1 MIIINYLNQKLREY
15 VSENLSILDFNI
27 EIVKTKKEFDGLYTI
42 VLFPLIPKVKKST
55 QEISTEIVDFIN
67 NENPIIKS
75 FNVIQGFLNLDFNSK
90 YLIDTLININPLD
103 SFESKSELKLI
114 EFCSPNTNKPLHLG
128 HIRNILLGDSVS
140 KIFSSCGYD
149 VHKTQI
155 INDRGIHICKSM
167 IAWMKFSNNTN
178 PTSEK
183 IKGDHYVG
191 KYYVKFNQ
199 EYEKQVND
207 LIKNGNDEK
216 YARENAQ
223 ILTEAK
229 NLLIK
234 WEKKDAEVLEIWKKM
249 NSWVVEGF
257 NETLEKLDVVFDSEY
272 YESETYLVGKDI
284 VDKGLKSGIFYRKQD
299 NSVWVDLTEE
309 GLDEKILIRSDG
321 TSVYMTQDL
330 GTAYL
335 RYQKNPKLNGMI
347 YTTGNEQDYHFKV
360 LFKVLEKLKYDWAQ
374 KLQHLSYGMVDLP
387 SGKMKSR
394 EGTVVDAD
402 DLISSMI
409 NKSKTISESLG
420 KINDLDELEKNK
432 LYKTIALG
440 ALKYHILKVDPK
452 KKILFNPD
460 ESIDFNGNTG
470 PFIQYTYVRIKS
482 ILYKNDN
489 NSIEFNDIKLAKKE
503 KELIIMLCEFK
514 NVLNNSVKTLNPSLI
529 ANHIY
534 ELVKLYN
541 SYYQTH
547 TILGDKSINSFR
559 VFLSEKVAFQI
570 EKSMALLGVS
580 VPDRM

>member
-234 WEKKDAEVLEIWKKM
+234 WEKKDAEVLKIWKKM

-272 YESETYLVGKDI
+272 FESETYLVGKEI
-284 VDKGLKSGIFYRKQD
+284 VEKGLKSGIFYRKQD

-559 VFLSEKVAFQI
+559 VFLSGKVAFQI

>member
-15 VSENLSILDFNI
+15 VSDNLSIIDFNI
-27 EIVKTKKEFDGLYTI
+27 EVVKTKKEFNGLYTI

-67 NENPIIKS
+67 NENPIINS

-103 SFESKSELKLI
+103 SFEFKSELKLI

-234 WEKKDAEVLEIWKKM
+234 WEKKDAEVLKIWKKM
-249 NSWVVEGF
+249 NSWVVKGF

-284 VDKGLKSGIFYRKQD
+284 VEKGLKSGIFYRKPD

-402 DLISSMI
+402 DLISSMV

>member
-15 VSENLSILDFNI
+15 VSDKLSLLDFNI

-42 VLFPLIPKVKKST
+42 VLFPLIPKINKST
-55 QEISTEIVDFIN
+55 QEISAEIVDFIN

-90 YLIDTLININPLD
+90 YLIDTLLNINPLD
-103 SFESKSELKLI
+103 NFESKSELKLI

-140 KIFSSCGYD
+140 KIFNSYGYD

-167 IAWMKFSNNTN
+167 IAWMKFGDNTN

-183 IKGDHYVG
+183 IKGDHFVG
-191 KYYVKFNQ
+191 KYYVKFNK

-234 WEKKDAEVLEIWKKM
+234 WEKKDTEVIKIWKKM

-272 YESETYLVGKDI
+272 FESETYLVGKEI
-284 VDKGLKSGIFYRKQD
+284 VEKGLKSGIFYRKKD

-360 LFKVLEKLKYDWAQ
+360 LFKVLEKLKYDWAH

-409 NKSKTISESLG
+409 NKSKTISELLG
-420 KINDLDELEKNK
+420 KINDLDESEKNK
-432 LYKTIALG
+432 LYKTIAMG

-489 NSIEFNDIKLAKKE
+489 ISIEFNHIKLAKKE

-570 EKSMALLGVS
+570 EKSMALLGVA